1 MDRGKAGTAVHLAGD
16 SRPMPL
22 GATVTGAN
30 ANDGVQAGAVL
41 TALVVRPP
49 APDLPPAVTD
59 ERSRPT
65 VHADGAYHNGPTRRR
80 IADAGFRLRPV
91 RKGRKGVGRVR
102 QAVERCHNFLAQ
114 FGRLRVR
121 LDRTRR
127 RYLNWVELAACVI
140 YIRSGFV
147 R

>member
-1 MDRGKAGTAVHLAGD
+1 
-16 SRPMPL
+16 MPL

-30 ANDGVQAGAVL
+30 ANDGVQAKAVL
-41 TALVVRPP
+41 DALVVRPP
-49 APDLPPAVTD
+49 APERPGAAAD

-65 VHADGAYHNGPTRRR
+65 VHADGAYQNGPTRRR

-91 RKGRKGVGRVR
+91 RRGRRGVGKVR
-102 QAVERCHNFLAQ
+102 QAVERCHNLLAQ
-114 FGRLRVR
+114 FGRLRTR

-127 RYLNWVELAACVI
+127 RYLNWVEMAACLI
-140 YIRSGFV
+140 FIRSGFV